1 MRLPRLTIAA
11 LMVWVAYL
19 AALIAA
25 FVAAY
30 REPSETTAGVACGV
44 VLASLC
50 LAALLAVVRRGRAR
64 GAWAGMAIFGLGY
77 LAFAWSA
84 DGAPPPPTTT
94 AIDHAW
100 AGSIV
105 FDMPGAPQP
114 RGFVQQPTAHRIG
127 HALCTLAIGHR
138 ECSGVRA
145 GWPGVGGRELR
156 TSPFQTP
163 SRPPQP

>member
-11 LMVWVAYL
+11 LMGWVAYL

-25 FVAAY
+25 FAAAH
-30 REPSETTAGVACGV
+30 REPSDATAGVACAV

-84 DGAPPPPTTT
+84 EGAPPPCTTT

-100 AGSIV
+100 ARSIV
-105 FDMPGAPQP
+105 YRSTLDMPGAPLP
-114 RGFVQQPTAHRIG
+114 RGFVERPTARRIG
-127 HALCTLAIGHR
+127 HALCALAIGL
-138 ECSGVRA
+138 A
-145 GWPGVGGRELR
+145 GTALGYALAGRE
-156 TSPFQTP
+156 SEGG
-163 SRPPQP
+163 S

>member
-25 FVAAY
+25 FVAVY
-30 REPSETTAGVACGV
+30 REPSETTAGVACAV

-84 DGAPPPPTTT
+84 QGAPPPPTTT
-94 AIDHAW
+94 VIDHAW
-100 AGSIV
+100 HESIV
-105 FDMPGAPQP
+105 FDLPGGPPLP
-114 RGFVQQPTAHRIG
+114 RGFVQHPTAHRIG
-127 HALCTLAIGHR
+127 HALCALVIGLAG
-138 ECSGVRA
+138 SALGYALA
-145 GWPGVGGRELR
+145 GQESEGG
-156 TSPFQTP
+156 S
-163 SRPPQP
+163 

>member
-11 LMVWVAYL
+11 LMVLVAYL
-19 AALIAA
+19 AALIAT
-25 FVAAY
+25 FVAVY
-30 REPSETTAGVACGV
+30 RDPSESTAGVASAV

-84 DGAPPPPTTT
+84 EGAPPPPTTM

-105 FDMPGAPQP
+105 FDLPGPGAPLP
-114 RGFVQQPTAHRIG
+114 RGFVRWPTAHRIG
-127 HALCTLAIGHR
+127 HARLALAIGL
-138 ECSGVRA
+138 SGSA
-145 GWPGVGGRELR
+145 LGYALAGRE
-156 TSPFQTP
+156 SEGG
-163 SRPPQP
+163 S

>member
-30 REPSETTAGVACGV
+30 RDPSETTAGVASAV

-50 LAALLAVVRRGRAR
+50 LAALLAVVRRGRVR

-84 DGAPPPPTTT
+84 EGAPPPPTTM
-94 AIDHAW
+94 AIDHVW
-100 AGSIV
+100 REFIV
-105 FDMPGAPQP
+105 FDLPTLGAPLT
-114 RGFVQQPTAHRIG
+114 RGFVRWPTAHRIG
-127 HALCTLAIGHR
+127 HALCALAIGL
-138 ECSGVRA
+138 A
-145 GWPGVGGRELR
+145 GSALGYALAGRESEGR
-156 TSPFQTP
+156 S
-163 SRPPQP
+163 

>member
-1 MRLPRLTIAA
+1 MRRPRLTIAA

-30 REPSETTAGVACGV
+30 REPSETTAGVACAV

-84 DGAPPPPTTT
+84 EGAPLPPTTT
-94 AIDHAW
+94 VVDHTW

-105 FDMPGAPQP
+105 DGSGLAVSL
-114 RGFVQQPTAHRIG
+114 RREFVERPTARRIG
-127 HALCTLAIGHR
+127 HALCALVIGLAG
-138 ECSGVRA
+138 SALGYALA
-145 GWPGVGGRELR
+145 GQESEGG
-156 TSPFQTP
+156 S
-163 SRPPQP
+163 